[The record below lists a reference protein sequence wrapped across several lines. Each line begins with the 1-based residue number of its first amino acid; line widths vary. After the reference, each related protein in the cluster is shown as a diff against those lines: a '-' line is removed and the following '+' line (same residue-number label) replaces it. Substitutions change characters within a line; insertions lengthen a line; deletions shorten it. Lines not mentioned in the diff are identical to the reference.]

1 MTHEYTLLLGGT
13 VITGGSGPDAEA
25 IAWAADTVLALGSE
39 MEVRSISRGDSHVV
53 RIPGRFV
60 VPLAPGANLTWP
72 TDATLEIG
80 GPADLAVLAGDPR
93 VATSME
99 GASSQS
105 VEVVAIVRAGRV
117 ETGWPDP

>member
-13 VITGGSGPDAEA
+13 VITGGSRPDAAA

-60 VPLAPGANLTWP
+60 VPLVPGAGVAWP
-72 TDATLEIG
+72 TDATLEPG
-80 GPADLAVLAGDPR
+80 GPADLAVLDRDPR
-93 VATSME
+93 VL
-99 GASSQS
+99 G
-105 VEVVAIVRAGRV
+105 G
-117 ETGWPDP
+117 

>member
-60 VPLAPGANLTWP
+60 VPLAPGANVTWP
-72 TDATLEIG
+72 TDATLEMG
-80 GPADLAVLAGDPR
+80 GPADLAVLAGIR
-93 VATSME
+93 ASGRRGGRGLAT
-99 GASSQS
+99 
-105 VEVVAIVRAGRV
+105 GRGGRDRPGR
-117 ETGWPDP
+117 TC